1 MNLLFVIGA
10 ALLVV
15 LLMASPALEFVTR
28 FMWGS
33 RERKRWRNALFHLW
47 ASEAGYT
54 TTYCWPGGATGQS
67 TTAPTAVQASRV
79 ELQTATVA
87 IGDAETF
94 AQFTHNWGLPAS
106 FPSFLFPLI
115 FYRQSDIGTGPST
128 ALASLTFSITNTNVV
143 TVLKVAGIG
152 NGGTFIVTL
161 MRPHSLL
168 R

>member
-1 MNLLFVIGA
+1 MQLFFMLGA
-10 ALLVV
+10 ALLLV
-15 LLMASPALEFVTR
+15 LLMSSPALDCVTR

-33 RERKRWRNALFHLW
+33 RERKRWRDALYHLW
-47 ASEAGYT
+47 PSEAGFT
-54 TTYCWPGGATGQS
+54 TTYCWPGGSTGQS
-67 TTAPTAVQASRV
+67 TTAPTAAQASQV
-79 ELQTATVA
+79 NLQTALVA

-128 ALASLTFSITNTNVV
+128 ALAALTFSIANTNVV
-143 TVLKVAGIG
+143 TVLKVAGVG
-152 NGGTFIVTL
+152 NGGSFIVTL
-161 MRPHSLL
+161 MRPTTLI